1 MTSASILQ
9 LSGLLLA
16 IGALASLAT
25 ARRRRLAG
33 GIATVFVAGFS
44 GLAWLLVVRTFAA
57 GPEPEVTLTSLPWL
71 GAGLTLTVD
80 RLSAFFLAVVA
91 TVAFLATLYSVDYMT
106 HYRQDGVAKF
116 YPVLLV
122 FFGATAAVLVV
133 SDFFF
138 FLVAWELMTLS
149 GFFLVVFERESP
161 ISQRAGLK
169 YFIITHAAT
178 LCMLAAVLVLWSR
191 SGSFH
196 FAALRD
202 ALGDLLAGQP
212 LLGHVV
218 LLLFFLAFAT
228 KAGVLPMGDW
238 LPDAHPVAPS
248 GVSATLSGALVKI
261 GIYGLVRVFVS
272 FLPVD
277 QGAATWGA
285 VLALAGTGS
294 LFVGSLTALRQ
305 HDSKRLLAFSTIEQI
320 GYVVLGLGV
329 GVAMLPSSPTLAA
342 LAFVGALFHVA
353 NHACFKSCLF
363 LGAGAVLYRTGERD
377 LDRLGGIGA
386 RMRMTAGSSTIAA
399 LAIAGVPPLNGF
411 ASKWLIVC
419 SCILAGLRF
428 PLYLVLGL
436 VALFVSLVTLAIYVQ
451 VLGSVFLGT
460 PTASG
465 EVREVPGSMAVPQ
478 VVLAALCVVLGV
490 VPFAALAPLRD
501 AVAAITPVAVPDAAA
516 LFGGLAGLA
525 LSVNGEPVAFWAPLA
540 LVGGLVILS
549 VLARLLARAGGAEV
563 RSVPVWYCG
572 EEHDSEAVRVPAST
586 LFLPF
591 KRAFESI
598 YPRLRLVPP
607 SFPGWLRRV
616 FEVDNWLYLP
626 AVRLIDRGAKGVSR
640 THVGIPQVYLLW
652 IVVGAVAVVGI
663 ILTLVR

>member
-1 MTSASILQ
+1 MTTASIVQ
-9 LSGLLLA
+9 LSGLLLVV
-16 IGALASLAT
+16 GALASLAA
-25 ARRRRLAG
+25 ARRPRLAG
-33 GIATVFVAGFS
+33 AIATVLVAGFS
-44 GLAWLLVVRTFAA
+44 GLAWLVVVRTFAA
-57 GPEPEVTLTSLPWL
+57 GPEEEVTLVSLPWW
-71 GAGLTLTVD
+71 GAGLTLLVD

-91 TVAFLATLYSVDYMT
+91 TIAFLASLYSVDYMT

-122 FFGATAAVLVV
+122 FFGATAGVLVV
-133 SDFFF
+133 SDFLF
-138 FLVAWELMTLS
+138 FLVAWELMTLC

-161 ISQRAGLK
+161 VSQRAGLK

-178 LCMLAAVLVLWSR
+178 LCMLAAVLILWR
-191 SGSFH
+191 QSGSFH
-196 FAALRD
+196 FNDLRAALA
-202 ALGDLLAGQP
+202 ALLDGQP
-212 LLGHVV
+212 LVGH
-218 LLLFFLAFAT
+218 LLILLFFLAFAT

-248 GVSATLSGALVKI
+248 GVSATLSGVLVKI

-272 FLPVD
+272 FLPVEH
-277 QGAATWGA
+277 GATIWGA

-294 LFVGSLTALRQ
+294 VFVGSLTALRQ

-329 GVAMLPSSPTLAA
+329 GVAMLPTDPALAA
-342 LAFVGALFHVA
+342 LGFVAALFHVA

-363 LGAGAVLYRTGERD
+363 LGAGAILYRTGERD
-377 LDRLGGIGA
+377 LDRLGGVGA
-386 RMRMTAGSSTIAA
+386 SMPVTAGSSTIAA

-411 ASKWLIVC
+411 ASKWLIIC

-436 VALFVSLVTLAIYVQ
+436 VALFVSLVTLAIYLQ
-451 VLGSVFLGT
+451 VLGSVFLGS
-460 PTASG
+460 PAASAK
-465 EVREVPGSMAVPQ
+465 VSEVPATMAVPQ
-478 VVLAALCVVLGV
+478 LVLVMICVVLGV
-490 VPFAALAPLRD
+490 VPFVLLVPLHD
-501 AVAAITPVAVPDAAA
+501 AVTAIMPVEAPDPAA

-525 LSVNGEPVAFWAPLA
+525 LSTPERPVAFWAPLA
-540 LVGGLVILS
+540 LVGGLLIFG
-549 VLARLLARAGGAEV
+549 VLAQLLARAGAAEV
-563 RSVPVWYCG
+563 RRVPVWYCG

-591 KRAFESI
+591 KTAFQSI
-598 YPRLRLVPP
+598 YPRVRLVPP
-607 SFPGWLRRV
+607 ALPEWLRRV
-616 FEVDNWLYLP
+616 FEVDSWLYLP
-626 AVRLIDRGAKGVSR
+626 AARLIDRGAKGVSR

-652 IVVGAVAVVGI
+652 IVAGAVAVVGI

>member
-1 MTSASILQ
+1 MTTASILQ

-16 IGALASLAT
+16 IGALASLVA

-33 GIATVFVAGFS
+33 GIATVFVAGFT

-91 TVAFLATLYSVDYMT
+91 TVAFLASLYSVDYMT
-106 HYRQDGVAKF
+106 HYQRDGVGKF

-138 FLVAWELMTLS
+138 FLIAWELMTLS

-196 FAALRD
+196 FIALRD
-202 ALGDLLAGQP
+202 TLGDLLAGQP

-218 LLLFFLAFAT
+218 LVLFFLAFAT

-248 GVSATLSGALVKI
+248 GMSAILSGALVKI
-261 GIYGLVRVFVS
+261 GIYGLVRVFVA
-272 FLPVD
+272 FLPAE

-363 LGAGAVLYRTGERD
+363 LGAGAVLYRSGERD
-377 LDRLGGIGA
+377 LDRLGGLGA
-386 RMRMTAGSSTIAA
+386 SMRVTAGSSTIAA

-411 ASKWLIVC
+411 ASKWLIIC
-419 SCILAGLRF
+419 SCVLAGLRF

-451 VLGSVFLGT
+451 VLGGVFLGR
-460 PTASG
+460 PAAG
-465 EVREVPGSMAVPQ
+465 REVSEVPGTMAAPQ

-490 VPFAALAPLRD
+490 VPFMLLAPLRD
-501 AVAAITPVAVPDAAA
+501 AVAAITPVAIPDAPA
-516 LFGGLAGLA
+516 LLGGLAGLG
-525 LSVNGEPVAFWAPLA
+525 LSINGQAAAYWAPLA
-540 LVGGLVILS
+540 VVGGIVIFG

-586 LFLPF
+586 LYLPF
-591 KRAFESI
+591 KRAFQGI
-598 YPRLRLVPP
+598 YPRLRLVAP
-607 SFPGWLRRV
+607 SFPRWLRRA
-616 FEVDNWLYLP
+616 FDVDSWLYLP
-626 AVRLIDRGAKGVSR
+626 AVRLIDRSAEGVSR

-652 IVVGAVAVVGI
+652 IVVGAAVVVGI

>member
-1 MTSASILQ
+1 MTTVSILQ

-16 IGALASLAT
+16 IGALASLVA

-44 GLAWLLVVRTFAA
+44 ALAWLLVVRTFAA

-91 TVAFLATLYSVDYMT
+91 TVAFLASLYSVDYMT
-106 HYRQDGVAKF
+106 HYQRDGVGKF

-138 FLVAWELMTLS
+138 FLIAWELMTLS

-178 LCMLAAVLVLWSR
+178 LCMLAAVLVLWRR

-196 FAALRD
+196 FVALRD
-202 ALGDLLAGQP
+202 TLGDLLAGQP
-212 LLGHVV
+212 PLGHVV
-218 LLLFFLAFAT
+218 LVLFFLAFAT

-248 GVSATLSGALVKI
+248 GMSAILSGALVKL
-261 GIYGLVRVFVS
+261 GIYGLVRVFVA
-272 FLPVD
+272 FLPTSV
-277 QGAATWGA
+277 TTPWGV

-294 LFVGSLTALRQ
+294 LFVGTLQALRQ
-305 HDSKRLLAFSTIEQI
+305 NDTKRLMAFHTIGQI
-320 GYVVLGLGV
+320 GYVCLGIGV
-329 GVAMLPSSPTLAA
+329 GLACLAQQPELAVLA
-342 LAFVGALFHVA
+342 LAGALFHAA
-353 NHACFKSCLF
+353 NHACFKACLF
-363 LGAGAVLYRTGERD
+363 LGAGSVLFRTGERD
-377 LDRLGGIGA
+377 MDRLGGLA
-386 RMRMTAGSSTIAA
+386 APMPVTAGSSTVAA
-399 LAIAGVPPLNGF
+399 LAISGVPPLNGF
-411 ASKWLIVC
+411 ASKWLIVV
-419 SCILAGLRF
+419 SSLLAGLHM
-428 PLYLVLGL
+428 PLFLLLGL
-436 VALFVSLVTLAIYVQ
+436 VAMFISLVTLASFLK
-451 VLGSVFLGT
+451 VLQAVFLG
-460 PTASG
+460 ARAAADA
-465 EVREVPGSMAVPQ
+465 VREVPTAMAVPQ
-478 VVLAALCVVLGV
+478 VVLATLCVVLGV
-490 VPFAALAPLRD
+490 VPFAVLAPLRD

-516 LFGGLAGLA
+516 LLGGWAGLV
-525 LSVNGEPVAFWAPLA
+525 LSVNGQAVAFWAPFA
-540 LVGGLVILS
+540 VVGGIVILG

-572 EEHDSEAVRVPAST
+572 EEHDSEVVRVPAST
-586 LFLPF
+586 LYLPF
-591 KRAFESI
+591 KRAFQGI
-598 YPRLRLVPP
+598 YPRLRLVAP
-607 SFPGWLRRV
+607 SFPRWLRRA
-616 FEVDNWLYLP
+616 FDVDSWLYLP
-626 AVRLIDRGAKGVSR
+626 AVRLIDRSAEGVSR

-652 IVVGAVAVVGI
+652 ILVGAAVVVGI

>member
-1 MTSASILQ
+1 MATAFIVQ

-16 IGALASLAT
+16 IGAVASLAT

-33 GIATVFVAGFS
+33 GIATAFVAGFS
-44 GLAWLLVVRTFAA
+44 ALAWLLVVRTFTV
-57 GPEPEVTLTSLPWL
+57 GPEPEVTLTALPWL
-71 GAGLTLTVD
+71 GAGLTLAVD

-91 TVAFLATLYSVDYMT
+91 TVAFLATLYSIDYMT
-106 HYRQDGVAKF
+106 HYRRDGVAKF

-133 SDFFF
+133 RDFFF
-138 FLVAWELMTLS
+138 FLVAWELMTLT
-149 GFFLVVFERESP
+149 GFFLVVFERESR

-196 FAALRD
+196 FAALRN

-248 GVSATLSGALVKI
+248 GMSATLSGALVKI

-272 FLPVD
+272 FLPVE

-329 GVAMLPSSPTLAA
+329 GVAVLPSNPTLAA

-386 RMRMTAGSSTIAA
+386 SMRVTAGSSTVAA

-436 VALFVSLVTLAIYVQ
+436 VALFVSLVTLAIYLQ
-451 VLGSVFLGT
+451 VLGSLFLGT
-460 PTASG
+460 PRASAK
-465 EVREVPGSMAVPQ
+465 VREVPNTMAAPQ

-490 VPFAALAPLRD
+490 VPFAVLAPLRD

-516 LFGGLAGLA
+516 LFSGLAGLA
-525 LSVNGEPVAFWAPLA
+525 VSVNGEPVAFWAPLA
-540 LVGGLVILS
+540 LVGGIVILG

-572 EEHDSEAVRVPAST
+572 EEHDSEEVRVPAST

-591 KRAFESI
+591 KRAFEGI
-598 YPRLRLVPP
+598 YPRLKLVPP
-607 SFPGWLRRV
+607 PFPGWLRRV